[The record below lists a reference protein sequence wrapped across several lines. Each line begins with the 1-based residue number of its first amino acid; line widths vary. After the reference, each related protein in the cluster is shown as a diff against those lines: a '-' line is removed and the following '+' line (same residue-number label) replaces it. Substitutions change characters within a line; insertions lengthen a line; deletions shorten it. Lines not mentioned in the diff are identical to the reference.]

1 MRSNWTVPGEA
12 APPERHPEAP
22 APGEPIPEHWH
33 GCFGCRGTGDG
44 GLGLDVSAGA
54 GAEVTGRIVVDPAF
68 EGGPGVIHGGVLS
81 SVFDEVMG
89 FSARLLA
96 VEVVTAHLEVDY
108 ASPVPVGSNLTV
120 RARVDGVLGRK
131 LYASAEV
138 YVDGAETPAGSSRA
152 LFITIDHAEHFRD
165 LLGNSTRV

>member
-1 MRSNWTVPGEA
+1 MTSNWTVPGEA
-12 APPERHPEAP
+12 VSPVRHPEAP
-22 APGEPIPEHWH
+22 APGESIPAHWH

-44 GLGLDVSAGA
+44 GLGLDVRAGE
-54 GAEVTGRIVVDPAF
+54 GAEVTGEIVVDPAF

-89 FSARLLA
+89 FSAKLLA
-96 VEVVTAHLEVDY
+96 LEVVTAHLEVDFR
-108 ASPVPVGSNLTV
+108 SPVPVRSALTV

-138 YVDGAETPAGSSRA
+138 YVNGAAAPAGSARA
-152 LFITIDHAEHFRD
+152 LFITIDQAVHFRD
-165 LLGNSTRV
+165 LVGNSTRI